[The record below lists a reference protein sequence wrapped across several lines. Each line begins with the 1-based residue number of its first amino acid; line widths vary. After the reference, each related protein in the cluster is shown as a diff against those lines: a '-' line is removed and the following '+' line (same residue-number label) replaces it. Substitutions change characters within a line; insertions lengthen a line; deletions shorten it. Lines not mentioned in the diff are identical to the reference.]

1 MISDLRIALRH
12 LGRSPL
18 HSAMVI
24 LILAIGIGANAA
36 IFSLVHAILLKPL
49 PYAESDRVMFLMQ
62 RQRGSMDSPFSWPN
76 LQDLIRDNRVFATV
90 GAYTRRTLTVSG
102 RGPAEQCRATAAS
115 ADFFQVLGLQP
126 LLGRVYTAADDRP
139 GGPRVVVLHE
149 SFWRRKLGG
158 DPAIVGQFLTI
169 NAQPHEIIGVMPATA
184 VSPSGTDFWLP
195 IAPLAD
201 NDGWRNRRNQP
212 GIFALARLKP
222 GLTLEQAEADLLA
235 LGQRLQRDFPEANTE
250 TSLVVRPLL
259 RVLTDH
265 HRGSLGVLTAAVGL
279 LLLIACANVASL
291 QAVRGLAR
299 LPELSV
305 RAALGA
311 RRGSLARLLFIESLL
326 LSLLG
331 GTLGV
336 LLAVWSLDGIR
347 LLMPPTPRLAG
358 LAIDGVVLSFSVG
371 LALVT
376 SILAGLWPAWRAS
389 QVDLREALQAGG
401 QKGGPAGSSQL
412 ARQLMVALQVSLTVV
427 LLSGAAL
434 FTRSLREI
442 ARFEYGFDSSN
453 LLLVAAS
460 VPDTAGAYDTDE
472 KRIAFFENVRNRVAA
487 LPGVRSVGLNYSAP
501 LRMDWSTIFDIEGRP
516 AFAPGQEPAMG
527 MGIVDTHYFSTLGL
541 PILKGRNF
549 DSRDRPDGP
558 RGIIIDQRMAEAFWP
573 GEDPIGKTI
582 LRGNPINRTPE
593 QRRAVVVGVVP
604 TVQVDGFAEGSRF
617 FQGYLAQSQTGSE
630 QMNLIIRTSV
640 EPRSLVDS
648 VRAAM
653 AGVDPNVPAYGIATM
668 EELIRQESGSQRLYA
683 VLTLLFA
690 GVALLLSALGLYGIV
705 AQSVGARRREIG
717 IRMALGAVPR
727 QIVRLVMRQGLA
739 PLAAGLALGLLG
751 ALLGGRLIAGL
762 LYRVSPFDPAA
773 LLAASAVLA
782 AVGFAALWLPARRT
796 TRIDPSLAL
805 RTE

>member
-18 HSAMVI
+18 HSAMII

-49 PYAESDRVMFLMQ
+49 PYPDAERVMFLMQ

-76 LQDLIRDNRVFATV
+76 LQDLIRDNRVFASV
-90 GAYTRRTLTVSG
+90 GAYARRTMTVSG
-102 RGPAEQCRATAAS
+102 RGPAEQSRGTAAS

-158 DPAIVGQFLTI
+158 DPAIIGQFLTI
-169 NAQPHEIIGVMPATA
+169 NAQPHEIIGVMPAAA

-222 GLTLEQAEADLLA
+222 GLTLAQAEADLLA
-235 LGQRLQRDFPEANTE
+235 LGQRLQRDFPEAN
-250 TSLVVRPLL
+250 SDIVPVVRPLL
-259 RVLTDH
+259 RVLTDQ
-265 HRGSLGVLTAAVGL
+265 HRSSLGVLSAAVGL

-299 LPELSV
+299 MPELSV

-311 RRGSLARLLFIESLL
+311 RRGSLARMLFLESLL
-326 LSLLG
+326 LSLFGGVLG
-331 GTLGV
+331 I
-336 LLAVWSLDGIR
+336 LLAVWSFDGIR

-358 LAIDGVVLSFSVG
+358 LAIDGVVLAFSVG

-389 QVDLREALQAGG
+389 RVDLREALQTGA
-401 QKGGPAGSSQL
+401 QKGGTGSSQF

-460 VPDTAGAYDTDE
+460 VPDTPGAYDTDG
-472 KRIAFFENVRNRVAA
+472 KRIAFFENVRARVAA
-487 LPGVRSVGLNYSAP
+487 LPGVRTVGLNYSAP
-501 LRMDWSTIFDIEGRP
+501 LRMDWSTVFDIEGRP

-527 MGIVDTHYFSTLGL
+527 MGIIDAHYFEALGL
-541 PILKGRNF
+541 PILRGRNF
-549 DSRDRPDGP
+549 DSRDKLGGP
-558 RGIIIDQRMAEAFWP
+558 RGIIIDQRMAETFWP

-593 QRRAVVVGVVP
+593 QRRAVVIGVVP
-604 TVQVDGFAEGSRF
+604 TVQVDGFAEGTRF

-630 QMNLIIRTSV
+630 QMNLVIRTTV

-648 VRAAM
+648 VRAAI
-653 AGVDPNVPAYGIATM
+653 AEVDPNVPAYGIATM

-690 GVALLLSALGLYGIV
+690 SVALLLSALGLYGIV
-705 AQSVGARRREIG
+705 AQSVGARRRELG

-727 QIVRLVMRQGLA
+727 QIVRLVMHEGLA
-739 PLAAGLALGLLG
+739 PLVVGLALGLLG
-751 ALLGGRLIAGL
+751 ALLGGRLISGL
-762 LYRVSPFDPAA
+762 LYRVSPFDLPA
-773 LLAASAVLA
+773 LLAATIVLVAVS
-782 AVGFAALWLPARRT
+782 FAALWLPARRT
-796 TRIDPSLAL
+796 TRIDPALAL